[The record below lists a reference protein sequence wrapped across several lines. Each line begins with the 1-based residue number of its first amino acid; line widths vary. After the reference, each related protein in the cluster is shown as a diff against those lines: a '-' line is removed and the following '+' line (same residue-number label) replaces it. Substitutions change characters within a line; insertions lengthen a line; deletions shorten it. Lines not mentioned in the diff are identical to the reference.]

1 VAEAAFDARSDFMN
15 WARAFFGTLI
25 VAVGALLLL
34 DNLEVIDSGELIAT
48 WWPVAIIAGGVLS
61 YVANR
66 RHVIMPL
73 ILVLAGVA
81 LLLRTTDTVDTLD
94 LVVPVVVILVGLF
107 LLFGRSLGS
116 KRTEV
121 GNRITSF
128 NLFSGSEVA
137 SNSPSFEGGTV
148 GAVFG
153 GAEVD
158 LRQATIAPDAT
169 LDVFVAFGGVEVY
182 VPRGWR
188 VDINGFPLFGG
199 FDNATVKEPLPAD
212 SPLLRIDATVL
223 FGGLDVKH

>member
-1 VAEAAFDARSDFMN
+1 MN

-25 VAVGALLLL
+25 VVVGTLLLL
-34 DNLEVIDSGELIAT
+34 DNLDVIDAGELIAT
-48 WWPVAIIAGGVLS
+48 WWPVAVIAGGVLS
-61 YVANR
+61 YLANR

-73 ILVLAGVA
+73 ILVMVGSAI
-81 LLLRTTDTVDTLD
+81 LLRTTDTVDTLD

-107 LLFGRSLGS
+107 LMFGRTLGS
-116 KRTEV
+116 TRTEI

-137 SNSPSFEGGTV
+137 SSSRSFEGGTI

-153 GAEVD
+153 GAEID
-158 LRQATIAPDAT
+158 LRQTTVASDAT

-188 VDINGFPLFGG
+188 VAINGFPIFGG
-199 FDNATVKEPLPAD
+199 FDNATVKESLPAD
-212 SPLLRIDATVL
+212 APLLRIDATVL